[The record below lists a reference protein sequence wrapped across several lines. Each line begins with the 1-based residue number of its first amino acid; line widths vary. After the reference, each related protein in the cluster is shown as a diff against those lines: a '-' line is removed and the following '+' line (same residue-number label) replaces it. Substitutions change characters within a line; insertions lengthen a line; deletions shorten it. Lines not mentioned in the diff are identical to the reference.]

1 MLTLTT
7 EQLKMLKQN
16 NISVDAA
23 KTTERAQQLWKSQK
37 NATKADLLA
46 LAGCTGPTVH
56 RIYKSGAIHIKL
68 ALAFAQT
75 LNINPY
81 YLTGEADEPGEF
93 SDVLLLQLLEQH
105 GYKQL
110 AEELAPSAPAEEE
123 VVVKPKR
130 KYTRKP
136 KSVVEE
142 TPAAEP
148 EAEAEVIPEP
158 EPAPEPEPEVVAEPE
173 PVVEPAPA
181 PAVDI
186 DIPEEDLQAL
196 LHSLVIL
203 ARAGIAGAQ
212 EKLAAVKGILI
223 S

>member
-7 EQLKMLKQN
+7 EHLKTLKQS

-37 NATKADLLA
+37 NATKADLLT
-46 LAGCTGPTVH
+46 LADCTGPTVH

-81 YLTGEADEPGEF
+81 YLTGEADEPGECTEA
-93 SDVLLLQLLEQH
+93 LLAQLLEQH
-105 GYKQL
+105 GYKAL
-110 AEELAPSAPAEEE
+110 AEELTPPAPAEEAP
-123 VVVKPKR
+123 KPKR

-136 KSVVEE
+136 KPVVEE
-142 TPAAEP
+142 AAPEP
-148 EAEAEVIPEP
+148 EAEA
-158 EPAPEPEPEVVAEPE
+158 EPAPEPEPEPEVVPEPVPEPEAAAEPVAEPE
-173 PVVEPAPA
+173 PAAV
-181 PAVDI
+181 VDI
-186 DIPEEDLQAL
+186 TEEDMQAL

-203 ARAGIAGAQ
+203 DRAGIASAQ
-212 EKLAAVKGILI
+212 EKLAAVKGILV